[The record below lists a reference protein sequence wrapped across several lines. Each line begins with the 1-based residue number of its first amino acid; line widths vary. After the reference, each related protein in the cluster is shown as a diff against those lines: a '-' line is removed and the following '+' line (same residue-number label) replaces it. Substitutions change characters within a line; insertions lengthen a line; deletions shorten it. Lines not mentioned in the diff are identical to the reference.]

1 MKRFDR
7 AHLQQSRDRERKFYF
22 LIVELKLSHGWFL
35 TYFRVLV
42 GQFEA
47 LLQELR
53 LI

>member
-1 MKRFDR
+1 MKSFDR
-7 AHLQQSRDRERKFYF
+7 TLLQQSRDRERKVYL

-35 TYFRVLV
+35 MYFRVLV

-47 LLQELR
+47 LVQELC